1 MKFRLY
7 TLHLAMPIA
16 LGLRMTFPWSIG
28 MRRLSSLSYSPPYS
42 ASDYPAYDPIEDR
55 HVVKISPDLR
65 LAAVFDGHCGWQV
78 SNYSAAVLSDLIIRN
93 VADCKDEN
101 CYRQMMEKSFLT
113 VENSLVESARAAY
126 KLGDK
131 RLPSI
136 GSCAVVAVVKDDHL
150 VVANLGDCRAVIG
163 QLSGDKYSALTITQ
177 DHNTRQE
184 REVEILKREH
194 PGEDDIVKDGYV
206 KGCLQL
212 TRALGNAYLKYPEF
226 NELIESH
233 WHIPFTP
240 PYVKSIP
247 DVFYLPLQPSYRFLI
262 LATDGLWD
270 LIKPQQAVEFVANNS
285 HDDPSDVSTKLVDQA
300 LMVAA
305 SRSGKTLKQLKALPK
320 RARTREYYDD
330 TTVVVLYF

>member
-1 MKFRLY
+1 
-7 TLHLAMPIA
+7 MPIA
-16 LGLRMTFPWSIG
+16 LGLRMTVSWSIG
-28 MRRLSSLSYSPPYS
+28 MRRLSSLFHSPSYS

-65 LAAVFDGHCGWQV
+65 LAAVFDGHSGWQV
-78 SNYSAAVLSDLIIRN
+78 SNYSAAVLPDLIIRN
-93 VADCKDEN
+93 IADCKDEN

-113 VENSLVESARAAY
+113 VENSIVEIIRAAY

-131 RLPSI
+131 RLASV
-136 GSCAVVAVVKDDHL
+136 GSCAVIAVVKDDHL

-177 DHNTRQE
+177 DHNA
-184 REVEILKREH
+184 RENREYEILNREH
-194 PGEDDIVKDGYV
+194 PDEYDIVSDGYV
-206 KGCLQL
+206 KGYLQL
-212 TRALGNAYLKYPEF
+212 TRALGDAYLKYPELSWLDEDRQF
-226 NELIESH
+226 S
-233 WHIPFTP
+233 PFTP

-262 LATDGLWD
+262 LASDGLWD
-270 LIKPQQAVEFVANNS
+270 LISPEQAVEFVANNS
-285 HDDPSDVSTKLVDQA
+285 HDDPGDVSAKLVDRA

-305 SRSGKTLKQLKALPK
+305 SRSGKTLEQLKALPIG
-320 RARTREYYDD
+320 ARRRRHDD